1 MPLFVPSTLYY
12 LSAALNALTIPKHM
26 SVGFKNIYPAAE
38 AIPQNSA
45 LGKAKHII
53 GPTWDYATVSLIL
66 LTAMNVMWARKGGP
80 GSVEE
85 KWILWATVIGGAI
98 VGWQYYS
105 CKMYAG
111 LGTLWGAPL
120 LSLVAFLWQGA

>member
-1 MPLFVPSTLYY
+1 MPLFIPSTLYY

-66 LTAMNVMWARKGGP
+66 LSEYTSLGP
-80 GSVEE
+80 TWLKRTTS
-85 KWILWATVIGGAI
+85 
-98 VGWQYYS
+98 
-105 CKMYAG
+105 
-111 LGTLWGAPL
+111 
-120 LSLVAFLWQGA
+120 